1 MYELVFDM
9 RDFKSTPNIHPK
21 YFVYTVKDVCLI
33 QGWNFKSSYI
43 WVLLSISWY
52 ILRLKWEFF
61 LALIIWSGLQNPV
74 QTYQIPEALV
84 DISEEDATSCMLMI
98 FTFLW
103 QLMSMSS
110 AHGSSMI
117 LNTPRP
123 KHNDRQLADYISNLI
138 FLSDNCF
145 ILFHFSLSFV
155 TNMPALVQIMGG
167 YKTEFQREFSI
178 FEIQD
183 MIKI

>member
-1 MYELVFDM
+1 MSWFLIWEISKVHPI
-9 RDFKSTPNIHPK
+9 STQNI
-21 YFVYTVKDVCLI
+21 
-33 QGWNFKSSYI
+33 
-43 WVLLSISWY
+43 LSTQWKMCVWY
-52 ILRLKWEFF
+52 KAEILRVLIFECSWAF
-61 LALIIWSGLQNPV
+61 LDTSSDWSESFSLHWSFDLVYKNPV

-110 AHGSSMI
+110 AHGSLMI

-155 TNMPALVQIMGG
+155 TNMPALVQIMGW